1 MKCVMPGLG
10 DTFRP
15 AADSFARAR
24 LSSFQTR
31 RRVQAGSRS
40 RLCSDKSLP
49 TLSPLH
55 STAQRFPGREAPA
68 SSPGFSQARPGGPT
82 SLTTTNPSPGQSFSR
97 RKRDETKLV
106 VASSHP
112 GALFPMGRRPRC
124 PPRTWPA
131 QAVCRTH
138 DPLRILEEGE
148 ITARMEKRG
157 LSLNTTW
164 QSSARL
170 AVAAGR
176 WRWGAR

>member
-1 MKCVMPGLG
+1 MKSVMPGLG

-31 RRVQAGSRS
+31 RRPQAGSRS
-40 RLCSDKSLP
+40 RLCFDKSLP

-106 VASSHP
+106 AASSHP
-112 GALFPMGRRPRC
+112 GALFPMGRRPGC
-124 PPRTWPA
+124 PPGPGLRRPSAGHMTLCAFWRKERSRPA
-131 QAVCRTH
+131 
-138 DPLRILEEGE
+138 
-148 ITARMEKRG
+148 
-157 LSLNTTW
+157 
-164 QSSARL
+164 
-170 AVAAGR
+170 
-176 WRWGAR
+176 WRSEVSR